1 MNAIDYENKNVI
13 YLLDEPGVFLHVNA
27 QHDLLRLFDVLS
39 AKRGQV
45 IYSTHLPTMID
56 NNNLGC
62 IRRVEKDESGVSH
75 IFNKYYVKGLDASLS
90 RKETLTPVLYS
101 LGCNLDYLL
110 PISLGKNIIT
120 EGPTDKLYLEAAY
133 CFLGV
138 DTQETPRIVAAQG
151 ADNVRNVFS
160 ILSSW
165 GCDCVALYDYDKEG
179 FTQYYK
185 MLKVNGDDVKK
196 RIIFVKEEPVP
207 SNPNEQSVS
216 ECQIEGLISKDV
228 WNQME
233 TPYNKTNDTKAIA
246 AFEFNSK
253 VKNGMIR
260 VDDLTRSN
268 FRKLLERIC
277 ERFQQKW
284 NDNRV

>member
-1 MNAIDYENKNVI
+1 
-13 YLLDEPGVFLHVNA
+13 
-27 QHDLLRLFDVLS
+27 
-39 AKRGQV
+39 
-45 IYSTHLPTMID
+45 
-56 NNNLGC
+56 
-62 IRRVEKDESGVSH
+62 
-75 IFNKYYVKGLDASLS
+75 
-90 RKETLTPVLYS
+90 
-101 LGCNLDYLL
+101 
-110 PISLGKNIIT
+110 
-120 EGPTDKLYLEAAY
+120 
-133 CFLGV
+133 
-138 DTQETPRIVAAQG
+138 
-151 ADNVRNVFS
+151 
-160 ILSSW
+160 
-165 GCDCVALYDYDKEG
+165 
-179 FTQYYK
+179 

-277 ERFQQKW
+277 ERFQQK
-284 NDNRV
+284 